1 MFDYLILTE
10 KKSAFDNFVAA
21 LGGESGTVNGHT
33 YQLTHAQGHLLEF
46 LDPVDQVAPNLKDKY
61 ESWELKD
68 LPWNLQDFAWRK
80 KAKNGSAQKMIKKLL
95 MRVVKHKRLL
105 LQLIMIQAEKVS
117 FLLGK
122 LLMLSIGEDQFIV
135 NIMMMRVKRE
145 FKKH

>member
-1 MFDYLILTE
+1 MI
-10 KKSAFDNFVAA
+10 
-21 LGGESGTVNGHT
+21 
-33 YQLTHAQGHLLEF
+33 F
-46 LDPVDQVAPNLKDKY
+46 L
-61 ESWELKD
+61 
-68 LPWNLQDFAWRK
+68 
-80 KAKNGSAQKMIKKLL
+80 KKLL

-105 LQLIMIQAEKVS
+105 LQLIMIQAEKVN

>member
-33 YQLTHAQGHLLEF
+33 YQLTHAQGHLLKF

-80 KAKNGSAQKMIKKLL
+80 M
-95 MRVVKHKRLL
+95 
-105 LQLIMIQAEKVS
+105 
-117 FLLGK
+117 
-122 LLMLSIGEDQFIV
+122 DQH
-135 NIMMMRVKRE
+135 RK
-145 FKKH
+145 